1 MLVYG
6 TSIIDPNY
14 YHNHI
19 GNPMKA
25 IVKRI
30 VDGDTLI
37 LDIHMG
43 VIAVPTDPLAAQDLI
58 GMGFYIDPHGMLVM
72 AKVRARLYDFYAAEV
87 ATKEGIA
94 AKTRLELALPIGT
107 EVVIELHGRD
117 KYGRLLVVPVVGH
130 TGTHAG
136 TNICL
141 SLGKANGKPKGRG
154 VKAKSSG

>member
-1 MLVYG
+1 
-6 TSIIDPNY
+6 
-14 YHNHI
+14 
-19 GNPMKA
+19 MKA

-30 VDGDTLI
+30 VDGDTII

-43 VIAVPTDPLAAQDLI
+43 VIAVPTDPLAAQNLQ

-87 ATKEGIA
+87 ATKEGMA
-94 AKTRLELALPIGT
+94 AKTRLELALPVGT
-107 EVVIELHGRD
+107 EVQLELHGRD
-117 KYGRLLVVPVVGH
+117 KYGRWLVVPIVGK
-130 TGTHAG
+130 TATCEG

-154 VKAKSSG
+154 VKALPVPEGKGAAP